1 MNTTEADV
9 VNGIDVDAL
18 KAAVEVIKENPD
30 LGRFRFRARNRW
42 IYGPHCATTIQDFW
56 AGDEED
62 TSRAMPFTLEA
73 DEPAVLMGFDNG
85 PNATEMALAALASCL
100 NATFMFNAAAQ
111 GIHIDELQ
119 IDLEG
124 NLDLRGFLGISEDV
138 RRGYEAIQV
147 TFRVKSDASEEKIKE
162 LVELAQKRSP
172 VFDIVTNQT
181 PVSVRVERVEPS
193 YAERTAAHI

>member
-1 MNTTEADV
+1 
-9 VNGIDVDAL
+9 
-18 KAAVEVIKENPD
+18 
-30 LGRFRFRARNRW
+30 
-42 IYGPHCATTIQDFW
+42 
-56 AGDEED
+56 
-62 TSRAMPFTLEA
+62 
-73 DEPAVLMGFDNG
+73 
-85 PNATEMALAALASCL
+85 MALAALASCL

-124 NLDLRGFLGISEDV
+124 SLDLRGFLGISEDV
-138 RRGYEAIQV
+138 RRGYETIQV

-193 YAERTAAHI
+193 YAERTTAHI